1 MKYSAIFFVI
11 IVLVCILPAQTVS
24 DNSDTETTSGILQ
37 QKIDAASS
45 YDTLIIDGGIYKEFN
60 VVIKKPLV
68 IIGKNYP
75 VLEIDYK
82 GEGFIIESD
91 SVTIDG
97 WVIQHSKPSDLHE
110 NAAIRLSQVKHIQVL
125 NNKITDNFFCIYLA
139 KSDSSIVKNNT
150 IKSIPKSENTS
161 GNGVHLWKC
170 DAITIENNTITGT
183 RDGIYLEFVSNSIIS
198 GNNCFKN
205 IRYGLHFMFSNDD
218 TYLKNVFTENG
229 AGVAVMYSKGVQ
241 MHNNTFQKNRGS
253 SSFGLLLKD
262 ITDSEIEGN
271 TFYDNAV
278 AIHMEGS
285 SRVLAKQN
293 SISENGWGLVIT
305 ANCTDVAFEKNN
317 FLGNSFDV
325 STNGTLVLN
334 TFNGNYWDKYEGYDL
349 DRDAMG
355 DVPYH
360 PVSLF
365 AIIVDKIPEAI
376 MLYRSFA
383 QYLIDKAEKILPGLT
398 PENLVDKTPYMK
410 PVQL

>member
-1 MKYSAIFFVI
+1 
-11 IVLVCILPAQTVS
+11 
-24 DNSDTETTSGILQ
+24 
-37 QKIDAASS
+37 
-45 YDTLIIDGGIYKEFN
+45 
-60 VVIKKPLV
+60 
-68 IIGKNYP
+68 
-75 VLEIDYK
+75 
-82 GEGFIIESD
+82 
-91 SVTIDG
+91 
-97 WVIQHSKPSDLHE
+97 
-110 NAAIRLSQVKHIQVL
+110 
-125 NNKITDNFFCIYLA
+125 
-139 KSDSSIVKNNT
+139 
-150 IKSIPKSENTS
+150 
-161 GNGVHLWKC
+161 
-170 DAITIENNTITGT
+170 
-183 RDGIYLEFVSNSIIS
+183 
-198 GNNCFKN
+198 
-205 IRYGLHFMFSNDD
+205 
-218 TYLKNVFTENG
+218 
-229 AGVAVMYSKGVQ
+229 
-241 MHNNTFQKNRGS
+241 
-253 SSFGLLLKD
+253 
-262 ITDSEIEGN
+262 EGN

-285 SRVLAKQN
+285 NRVLAKQN
-293 SISENGWGLVIT
+293 SILENGWGLVIT

-317 FLGNSFDV
+317 FISNSFDV

>member
-1 MKYSAIFFVI
+1 MKYSAIFFMI
-11 IVLVCILPAQTVS
+11 IVLVCVLPAQTVS
-24 DNSDTETTSGILQ
+24 DNSSAEKTSGILQ
-37 QKIDAASS
+37 QKIDAASP

-125 NNKITDNFFCIYLA
+125 NNKITDNYFCIYLA

-218 TYLKNVFTENG
+218 AYLKNVFTENG

-285 SRVLAKQN
+285 NRVLAKQN
-293 SISENGWGLVIT
+293 SILENGWGLVIT

-317 FLGNSFDV
+317 FISNSFDV

>member
-11 IVLVCILPAQTVS
+11 IVLVCVLPAQTVS
-24 DNSDTETTSGILQ
+24 DNSSAEKTSGILQ
-37 QKIDAASS
+37 QKIDAASP

-125 NNKITDNFFCIYLA
+125 NNKITDNYFCIYLA

-218 TYLKNVFTENG
+218 AYLKNVFTENG

-285 SRVLAKQN
+285 NRVLAKQN
-293 SISENGWGLVIT
+293 SILENGWGLVIT

-317 FLGNSFDV
+317 FISNSFDV

>member
-1 MKYSAIFFVI
+1 MKYSSIFFMI
-11 IVLVCILPAQTVS
+11 IVLVCVLPAQTVS
-24 DNSDTETTSGILQ
+24 DNSSAEKTSGILQ
-37 QKIDAASS
+37 QKIDAASP

-125 NNKITDNFFCIYLA
+125 NNKITDNYFCIYLA

-218 TYLKNVFTENG
+218 AYLKNVFTENG

-285 SRVLAKQN
+285 NRVLAKQN
-293 SISENGWGLVIT
+293 SILENGWGLVIT

-317 FLGNSFDV
+317 FISNSFDV

>member
-1 MKYSAIFFVI
+1 MKYSSIFFMI
-11 IVLVCILPAQTVS
+11 IVLVCVLPAQTVS
-24 DNSDTETTSGILQ
+24 DNSSAEKTSGILQ
-37 QKIDAASS
+37 QKIDAASP

-125 NNKITDNFFCIYLA
+125 NNKITDNYFCIYLA

-218 TYLKNVFTENG
+218 AYLKNVFTENG

-285 SRVLAKQN
+285 NRVLAKQN
-293 SISENGWGLVIT
+293 SILENGWGLVIT
-305 ANCTDVAFEKNN
+305 ANCTDVAFEKIILLVIHLM
-317 FLGNSFDV
+317 FLPM
-325 STNGTLVLN
+325 VL
-334 TFNGNYWDKYEGYDL
+334 
-349 DRDAMG
+349 
-355 DVPYH
+355 
-360 PVSLF
+360 
-365 AIIVDKIPEAI
+365 
-376 MLYRSFA
+376 
-383 QYLIDKAEKILPGLT
+383 
-398 PENLVDKTPYMK
+398 
-410 PVQL
+410 

>member
-1 MKYSAIFFVI
+1 MKYSSIFFVI
-11 IVLVCILPAQTVS
+11 IVLVCVLPAQTVS
-24 DNSDTETTSGILQ
+24 DNSSAEKTSGILQ
-37 QKIDAASS
+37 QKIDAASP

-125 NNKITDNFFCIYLA
+125 NNKITDNYFCIYLA

-218 TYLKNVFTENG
+218 AYLKNVFTENG

-285 SRVLAKQN
+285 NRVLAKQN
-293 SISENGWGLVIT
+293 SILENGWGLVIT

-317 FLGNSFDV
+317 FISNSFDV

-398 PENLVDKTPYMK
+398 PENLVDKKPYMK